1 VEGEGTSGIQVF
13 LLVSSAKQ
21 MLDVLVTTAMGLRV
35 MLLVLCAQS
44 TNHLLLDCVFTGE
57 VCTRLLQPLGWHHVI
72 LKIDSSGQLMGGR
85 VEEDWKA
92 AQALVGLT
100 SVANHSVGVVRA

>member
-1 VEGEGTSGIQVF
+1 VEGEGTSKADAGRLSDF
-13 LLVSSAKQ
+13 
-21 MLDVLVTTAMGLRV
+21 TAMGLRV
-35 MLLVLCAQS
+35 MLLVL
-44 TNHLLLDCVFTGE
+44 NLLTICSLVASSPGSLYAVAATAGLASCHPHD
-57 VCTRLLQPLGWHHVI
+57 RLG
-72 LKIDSSGQLMGGR
+72 SGQLVGGR